1 MNTPPVPNIQKNGP
15 APTGNIPASR
25 RQWIAV
31 GACLLLV
38 GAIALSS
45 LGGPA
50 SPKLKTSGLPSATV
64 TPMNP
69 AELETATRNLRQQQ
83 IEAER
88 ARKQAD
94 QAAKLFAQSVPNAGA
109 PVDVNSQ
116 GGLAGPPIVGPNGS
130 VYYSAGSERTV
141 PQPPT
146 TAQDSIRLERAKREY
161 ASLFASNLALSLRPD
176 RTSTALASTA
186 VPTSNPLAER
196 SAASSESPSS
206 TLTSSAADGLQKAA
220 TQQLEKTPGPSHVAA
235 MADPELQKLISDR
248 EIPKHVIFE
257 GTILEAVL
265 TNRLTG
271 DFSGPVNCMI
281 TTDVYSHNRQLL
293 VIPQGSRILGET
305 KKVAEQNQ
313 ERLAVVFHR
322 LIMPD
327 GFSVDL
333 DQFPGLDQVGTAAL
347 KDKVDHHYFQV
358 FGTSIALGV
367 LSGFELAGTA
377 TALNANSIDFYREG
391 VSAQTSENGMRV
403 LEHQLN
409 RLPTV
414 TIREG
419 QRVRVFLSKD
429 ISLPAY
435 AAHAPI
441 PGL

>member
-1 MNTPPVPNIQKNGP
+1 MNTPPVPNVQKNGP
-15 APTGNIPASR
+15 APTGNIPAGR

-50 SPKLKTSGLPSATV
+50 SPKLKTGGLPSATV
-64 TPMNP
+64 TPMSP
-69 AELETATRNLRQQQ
+69 AELETATRNLKQQQ
-83 IEAER
+83 VEAEQ
-88 ARKQAD
+88 AREKAD
-94 QAAKLFAQSVPNAGA
+94 QAARRFAQSVPNAGGSA
-109 PVDVNSQ
+109 ELSSQ
-116 GGLAGPPIVGPNGS
+116 GGLGGQTVAGPNGS
-130 VYYSAGSERTV
+130 AYYPAGSEHPV
-141 PQPPT
+141 PPQIA
-146 TAQDSIRLERAKREY
+146 TAQDSLRLERAKREY

-176 RTSTALASTA
+176 HPTVASAGAGTFPTPPLLPNESDDLQKTAIPRLEKA
-186 VPTSNPLAER
+186 P
-196 SAASSESPSS
+196 AASGILAAGNVSRS
-206 TLTSSAADGLQKAA
+206 TPD
-220 TQQLEKTPGPSHVAA
+220 
-235 MADPELQKLISDR
+235 ADPELQKLIADR

-257 GTILEAVL
+257 GTVLEAVL

-271 DFSGPVNCMI
+271 DFSGPVNCMV

-293 VIPQGSRILGET
+293 LIPQGSRILGET
-305 KKVAEQNQ
+305 RKVAEQNQ

-347 KDKVDHHYFQV
+347 KDKVDHHYLQV
-358 FGTSIALGV
+358 FGTSVALGV

-377 TALNANSIDFYREG
+377 TAVSANGIDFYREG
-391 VSAQTSENGMRV
+391 VASQTSANGMRV

-419 QRVRVFLSKD
+419 QRVKVYLSKD